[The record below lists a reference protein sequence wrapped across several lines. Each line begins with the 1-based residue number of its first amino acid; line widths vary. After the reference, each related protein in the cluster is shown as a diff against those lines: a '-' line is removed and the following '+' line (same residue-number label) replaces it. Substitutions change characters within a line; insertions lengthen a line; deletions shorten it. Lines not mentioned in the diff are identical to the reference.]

1 MKKTVLISAVS
12 AILLHC
18 TAWAQT
24 TVTVDYDN
32 YSTPAAMQLRRTLA
46 EMQSSGMPYS
56 IAMTVNGD
64 PCTVMGFAWFT
75 NPGTKNG
82 EVQIVAKENAVP
94 ADFDNPDMSFPA
106 AVQQVNGLNYSIEKN
121 KLSGIESNIKVDYLS
136 HKAKA
141 AGLTPATTYSYRVG
155 SADGWS
161 EIGTFTT
168 ASADKNAGYSFI

>member
-64 PCTVMGFAWFT
+64 PCTGNGIRMVHQSRNKERRGSNCGERECSSCGF
-75 NPGTKNG
+75 
-82 EVQIVAKENAVP
+82 
-94 ADFDNPDMSFPA
+94 
-106 AVQQVNGLNYSIEKN
+106 
-121 KLSGIESNIKVDYLS
+121 
-136 HKAKA
+136 
-141 AGLTPATTYSYRVG
+141 R
-155 SADGWS
+155 
-161 EIGTFTT
+161 
-168 ASADKNAGYSFI
+168 